1 MKFTTLLAVGA
12 LAVGFGLGTPQA
24 NAATCPGTFYSG
36 GDCNLFITFN
46 SDGSITT
53 TGPGGTYDGSENS
66 LIGVTNNSGHT
77 LFNFNIS
84 DSQNIFGDMETG
96 LSGDGI
102 SSSSYEGA
110 QYSQINGF
118 DNTYYAGPDN
128 YFTILTATSGIVN
141 FINDGTYNGLLNGTS
156 SYFSLEYGI
165 NLSAPPVITT
175 GVPEPTTFA
184 IMGAGLIVIAV
195 ARRRR
200 RRTV

>member
-12 LAVGFGLGTPQA
+12 LTFGLGLSAPQA
-24 NAATCPGTFYSG
+24 NATVCPGTFYSSN
-36 GDCNLFITFN
+36 DCNLFVTFN
-46 SDGSITT
+46 SDGSISTG
-53 TGPGGTYDGSENS
+53 GPGGTYDGVEDA
-66 LIGVTNNSGHT
+66 LIGVINNSGHT

-84 DSQNIFGDMETG
+84 DSQNIFGDMEIG

-110 QYSQINGF
+110 QYSQLNGF
-118 DNTYYAGPDN
+118 DTTYYAGPDN
-128 YFTILTATSGIVN
+128 FFTILTATSGIVN
-141 FINDGTYNGLLNGTS
+141 FINDGTYNGLLDGTT
-156 SYFSLEYGI
+156 SYFSLEYPI
-165 NLSAPPVITT
+165 DITAPPRITT
-175 GVPEPTTFA
+175 GVPEPATFA